1 MGQPVPLCDRDV
13 ICILGS
19 QHGRSVWGSLGQ
31 VGAWRDGKHGM
42 VKLEG
47 NKLTPAIL
55 AFTFPAGLKHAL
67 IFSIFFR
74 FLSNIWF
81 ASLFY
86 Q

>member
-1 MGQPVPLCDRDV
+1 MGQPVLLCDRDV

-19 QHGRSVWGSLGQ
+19 QHSRSVWGFLGQ
-31 VGAWRDGKHGM
+31 VGAWRDDKHRM
-42 VKLEG
+42 VNLEG

-55 AFTFPAGLKHAL
+55 AFTFPAVLKHAL
-67 IFSIFFR
+67 IFSIFFC

-81 ASLFY
+81 ARLFY